1 MSQKFYTV
9 LTKIGEAKYANS
21 TALKVP
27 MRLTTLAVGD
37 GGGATPAPTRDASRL
52 VRELRRA
59 PLNSLTTDP
68 NNPGQFIA
76 EQIIPAEIGGWWI
89 REMGIYDADGD
100 LIAIGNCPDTYKPLL
115 AEGSGRTQIIRMIMQ
130 FGSDALIELKI
141 DPAVVLATRQYVDTG
156 LKAHREEAD
165 PHPQYLTPAEL
176 DLAMVNKADKHNA
189 VLTGAPVAPTAAEGT
204 ATEQL
209 ATTKFVNTALGKAAG
224 LPLLFP
230 LWCPNR
236 AAIPAGYAPADGQ
249 ALSRSLYP
257 DAWAGIA
264 AGNVPV
270 ATDAA
275 WLATPT
281 ERGKCT
287 AGDGAGT
294 FRLPDYNGKSAGS
307 LGALFLRG
315 DGTLSA
321 QTDGVI
327 QPDELRSHTHPGAL
341 PPSSAT
347 SVVSASIASTR
358 DPRSGTVDNTGTTTG
373 ASGGTE
379 TRPLNVT
386 GCWVIRL
393 FGAVVNPGAADA
405 AQLATEVSKLGADKV
420 PFAAFL
426 GANQSLASSGY
437 QKQPGGLILQ
447 WGVLA
452 TPGVNTTMPV
462 TFPVSFPAAC
472 RFVGLSGIAGTIVG
486 GSDGGCYAT
495 SLTSAGF
502 GLVNGWDGGIN
513 PATVYWFAI
522 GY

>member
-1 MSQKFYTV
+1 MGYLQETPSWDEGVPYFAADAI
-9 LTKIGEAKYANS
+9 LTGGPDCPDNIPIQALTNR
-21 TALKVP
+21 TAYLKGLVEEVGAGSVRLAGDQRIEGRKDFADSPLVP
-27 MRLTTLAVGD
+27 NVPA
-37 GGGATPAPTRDASRL
+37 GATGKQAVNAAF
-52 VRELRRA
+52 V
-59 PLNSLTTDP
+59 N
-68 NNPGQFIA
+68 
-76 EQIIPAEIGGWWI
+76 
-89 REMGIYDADGD
+89 
-100 LIAIGNCPDTYKPLL
+100 
-115 AEGSGRTQIIRMIMQ
+115 
-130 FGSDALIELKI
+130 DALS
-141 DPAVVLATRQYVDTG
+141 
-156 LKAHREEAD
+156 
-165 PHPQYLTPAEL
+165 
-176 DLAMVNKADKHNA
+176 
-189 VLTGAPVAPTAAEGT
+189 
-204 ATEQL
+204 
-209 ATTKFVNTALGKAAG
+209 KAAG

-236 AAIPAGYAPADGQ
+236 ATIPAGYAPADGQ
-249 ALSRSLYP
+249 TLSRSLYP

-281 ERGKCT
+281 ERGKFT
-287 AGDGAGT
+287 AGDGSTT

-307 LGALFLRG
+307 LGAVFMRG
-315 DGTLSA
+315 DGALSA
-321 QTDGVI
+321 GTDGMI
-327 QPDELRSHTHPGAL
+327 QGDAIRNIVGEYCDDIFRRASLESGAFF
-341 PPSSAT
+341 AGRQVT
-347 SVVSASIASTR
+347 S
-358 DPRSGTVDNTGTTTG
+358 TG
-373 ASGGTE
+373 AAGSTGAAYSFRFDASRVVPTGADN
-379 TRPLNVT
+379 RPLNVT